1 MQHASDA
8 EPDLCENLL
17 TSGQA
22 KAERI
27 ATIDVVAIDWN
38 CPQYI
43 PQLININ
50 KVNAL
55 LNSQLKELIAENAS
69 LKAELNRLQ
78 KL

>member
-8 EPDLCENLL
+8 ESDLCENLL

-22 KAERI
+22 KAARI

-38 CPQYI
+38 CPQYT

-55 LNSQLKELIAENAS
+55 LQSQLKELIAENAS
-69 LKAELNRLQ
+69 LKAELDRLQ

>member
-8 EPDLCENLL
+8 ESDLCENLL

-22 KAERI
+22 KAARI

-55 LNSQLKELIAENAS
+55 LQSQLKELIAENAS
-69 LKAELNRLQ
+69 LKADLERLQ